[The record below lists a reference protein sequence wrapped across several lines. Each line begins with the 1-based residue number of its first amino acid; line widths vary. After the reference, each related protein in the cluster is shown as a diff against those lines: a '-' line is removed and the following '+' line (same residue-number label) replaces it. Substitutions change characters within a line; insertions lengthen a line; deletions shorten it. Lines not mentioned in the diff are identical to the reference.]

1 MQPDLYMNP
10 DKSFTSEYPCRG
22 LLDNH
27 RHPGDVI
34 RIQEIDRITGEIE
47 RAVKKVPGVSSAL
60 AERLNG
66 GRYID
71 VNIDRDAA
79 PAMA

>member
-34 RIQEIDRITGEIE
+34 RIQEIDRITYRSLTGT
-47 RAVKKVPGVSSAL
+47 G
-60 AERLNG
+60 LNLFSH
-66 GRYID
+66 
-71 VNIDRDAA
+71 
-79 PAMA
+79 